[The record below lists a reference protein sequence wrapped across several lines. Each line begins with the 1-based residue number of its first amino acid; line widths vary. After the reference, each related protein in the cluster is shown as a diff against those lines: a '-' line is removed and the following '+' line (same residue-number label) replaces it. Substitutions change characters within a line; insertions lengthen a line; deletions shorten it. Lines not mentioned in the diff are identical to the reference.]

1 MSNDV
6 TKSTMPEEIVTKAE
20 FTTITDRKGTH
31 IKVYLKEFSK
41 EKDEFIDD
49 IGVVTYH
56 VTTHSITLGEKIK
69 KGYTETEL
77 ALLFTDMLKDKEF
90 RDFIKKTAEIKNVPY
105 RPVWCKQLNK
115 HFR

>member
-1 MSNDV
+1 MSNNV
-6 TKSTMPEEIVTKAE
+6 TESTTPNEIVTKAE
-20 FTTITDRKGTH
+20 YTTITDRKGTH
-31 IKVYLKEFSK
+31 IKVYLKEYD
-41 EKDEFIDD
+41 KDTDKFIDD

-69 KGYTETEL
+69 NGYTETEL

-90 RDFIKKTAEIKNVPY
+90 REFIKSTAEVKNIPY